1 MFVVSSFSFFVRAVT
16 DEDEPFFASSLVGR
30 KKRQTSLPPVPPSFD
45 DLNITDEMI
54 EFCNNVTACL
64 YDFAVTE
71 NVGVAEET
79 KDFVD
84 NTTALEEELSMKNY

>member
-1 MFVVSSFSFFVRAVT
+1 MFVVSSVCLFVGAVT
-16 DEDEPFFASSLVGR
+16 DDDEPFFASSSVGR

-45 DLNITDEMI
+45 QLNITDEMI
-54 EFCNNVTACL
+54 EFCNNMTACL

-71 NVGVAEET
+71 NIGLAEET

-84 NTTALEEELSMKNY
+84 NTTALDEELSMKNY